1 MAHSIE
7 QYFRQLRM
15 GGAQRPSERHWTPA
29 ADVYRTRDGWLV
41 KLDLAGVSPDEV
53 EITVAGRV
61 LSIAGIRRD
70 ANCSET
76 VAYHQIEI
84 TYSRFERT
92 LRFPCEIEGAR
103 VERAY
108 RDGLLIIRLRGEEHC
123 NESDQ
128 QSEQSRQASAAGSQP
143 GQPGEAEG

>member
-1 MAHSIE
+1 MARSIE
-7 QYFRQLRM
+7 RYFRQLPM

-41 KLDLAGVSPDEV
+41 KVDLAGVSPDEI

-61 LSIAGIRRD
+61 LVIAGIRRD
-70 ANCSET
+70 AHCSET
-76 VAYHQIEI
+76 VSYQQIEI
-84 TYSRFERT
+84 TYSRFEKT

-108 RDGLLIIRLRGEEHC
+108 RDGLLIIRLRGEQDCE
-123 NESDQ
+123 ESARPSA
-128 QSEQSRQASAAGSQP
+128 QSSQP
-143 GQPGEAEG
+143 EQTGEAEG

>member
-1 MAHSIE
+1 MARSIE
-7 QYFRQLRM
+7 QYFRQQPM

-41 KLDLAGVSPDEV
+41 KVDLAGVSPDEIG
-53 EITVAGRV
+53 ITVAGRV
-61 LSIAGIRRD
+61 LVIEGIRRD

-84 TYSRFERT
+84 TYSRFEKT

-108 RDGLLIIRLRGEEHC
+108 RDGLLIIRLRGEENC
-123 NESDQ
+123 DEGGQ
-128 QSEQSRQASAAGSQP
+128 QSAVGSQP
-143 GQPGEAEG
+143 EKAGEAEG

>member
-1 MAHSIE
+1 MARSIE
-7 QYFRQLRM
+7 QYFRQLPM

-41 KLDLAGVSPDEV
+41 KVDLAGVSPDEIG
-53 EITVAGRV
+53 ITVAGRV
-61 LSIAGIRRD
+61 LVIEGIRRD

-76 VAYHQIEI
+76 VSYHQIEI
-84 TYSRFERT
+84 TYSRFEKT

-108 RDGLLIIRLRGEEHC
+108 RDGLLIIRLRGEAEC
-123 NESDQ
+123 DEGGQ
-128 QSEQSRQASAAGSQP
+128 QSAAGSQP
-143 GQPGEAEG
+143 EKAGEAQG

>member
-1 MAHSIE
+1 MARSIE
-7 QYFRQLRM
+7 RYFRLLPM

-41 KLDLAGVSPDEV
+41 KVDLAGVQPDEV

-61 LSIAGIRRD
+61 LVVEGIRRD

-84 TYSRFERT
+84 TYSRFEKT

-108 RDGLLIIRLRGEEHC
+108 RDGLLIVRLRGEEHC
-123 NESDQ
+123 DESTQ
-128 QSEQSRQASAAGSQP
+128 QPAVSSQP
-143 GQPGEAEG
+143 GQAGEAKADN

>member
-7 QYFRQLRM
+7 QYFRQLPM

-41 KLDLAGVSPDEV
+41 KLDLAGVSPDEI
-53 EITVAGRV
+53 EIAVAGRV
-61 LSIAGIRRD
+61 LSVAGIRRD
-70 ANCSET
+70 AHCSET
-76 VAYHQIEI
+76 VSYHQIEI
-84 TYSRFERT
+84 TYSRFEKT

-108 RDGLLIIRLRGEEHC
+108 RDGLLIIRLRGEAEC
-123 NESDQ
+123 EESGQ
-128 QSEQSRQASAAGSQP
+128 PPAAG
-143 GQPGEAEG
+143 GQQGSAGEAEG

>member
-7 QYFRQLRM
+7 QYFRQLRA

-41 KLDLAGVSPDEV
+41 KVDLAGVSPDEV
-53 EITVAGRV
+53 EITVAGRL
-61 LSIAGIRRD
+61 LSVAGIRRD

-76 VAYHQIEI
+76 VSYHQIEI
-84 TYSRFERT
+84 TYSRFEKT

-108 RDGLLIIRLRGEEHC
+108 RDGLLIIRLRGEAEC
-123 NESDQ
+123 DEGVQ
-128 QSEQSRQASAAGSQP
+128 QLGDEQQQAGGAQGRADEVKG
-143 GQPGEAEG
+143 

>member
-1 MAHSIE
+1 MARSIE
-7 QYFRQLRM
+7 QYFRQLPM

-41 KLDLAGVSPDEV
+41 KLDLAGVSPDEI

-61 LSIAGIRRD
+61 LSVAGIRRD
-70 ANCSET
+70 AHCSET
-76 VAYHQIEI
+76 VSYHQIEI
-84 TYSRFERT
+84 TYSRFEKT

-108 RDGLLIIRLRGEEHC
+108 RDGLLIIRLRGEADCE
-123 NESDQ
+123 E
-128 QSEQSRQASAAGSQP
+128 G
-143 GQPGEAEG
+143 GQPPAVSSQQGSAGEAEG

>member
-1 MAHSIE
+1 MARSIE
-7 QYFRQLRM
+7 QYFRQLPM

-41 KLDLAGVSPDEV
+41 KVDLAGVSPDEI

-61 LSIAGIRRD
+61 LAVAGIRRD
-70 ANCSET
+70 AHCSET
-76 VAYHQIEI
+76 VSYHQIEI
-84 TYSRFERT
+84 TYSRFEKT

-108 RDGLLIIRLRGEEHC
+108 RDGLLIIRLRGEAEC
-123 NESDQ
+123 EDSGQ
-128 QSEQSRQASAAGSQP
+128 QSAVSSQQSSA
-143 GQPGEAEG
+143 GEVEG

>member
-1 MAHSIE
+1 MARSIE
-7 QYFRQLRM
+7 QYFRQLPM

-41 KLDLAGVSPDEV
+41 KVDLAGVSPDEI

-61 LSIAGIRRD
+61 LSVAGIRRD

-84 TYSRFERT
+84 TYSRFEKT

-108 RDGLLIIRLRGEEHC
+108 RDGLLIIRLRGEA
-123 NESDQ
+123 ESEDSGQ
-128 QSEQSRQASAAGSQP
+128 RSAAG
-143 GQPGEAEG
+143 GQPEKAGEAQG